1 MLFKTNRTGEQ
12 SVVPL
17 MLSTKAAPGIFAGT
31 KIATRNE
38 WTPIEQLKVGDF
50 VLTAEH
56 GEHAITAMDV
66 SKLDASSNK
75 PMANQWPVHVPEGV
89 LGNSSPMILSP
100 DMHLVLEND
109 AAALL
114 FGQAC
119 VSLKAEDLIGY
130 RRIARARLSQPL
142 AHYSLKF
149 ARGVSLVAEGGVF
162 LDLPNPN
169 GDRQFEVLESR
180 QARLLVRH
188 MAEENPTHRTQKVAS
203 GWI

>member
-12 SVVPL
+12 SVAPL
-17 MLSTKAAPGIFAGT
+17 MLSTKATPGIFAGT

-38 WTPIEQLKVGDF
+38 WTPIEQLNVGDF

-56 GEHAITAMDV
+56 GEQVITAMEVSVLDV
-66 SKLDASSNK
+66 SSNK

-89 LGNSSPMILSP
+89 LGNSQPLILAP
-100 DMHLVLEND
+100 GMHLVLENE
-109 AAALL
+109 AAGLL
-114 FGQAC
+114 FGQDC

-130 RRIARARLSQPL
+130 RGIARARISKPMS
-142 AHYSLKF
+142 HYRIEF
-149 ARGVSLVAEGGVF
+149 THAVSLVVEGGVF
-162 LDLPNPN
+162 FDMPSPAGAQRFETLDA
-169 GDRQFEVLESR
+169 R

-188 MAEENPTHRTQKVAS
+188 MGEEDHTHRSRKVAS